1 MQLVPIYVLSAN
13 GERSPVND
21 HPFCLFN
28 PQEDAQILEKEYGIP
43 RRYLGTIMSPWAAKR
58 LHEFGGDI
66 TKFRVVKVWPSI
78 LQQIAIAKTEPG
90 DENNQDISAL
100 VGKVDIRKLEHYAQ
114 NDSRQGS
121 HRLVKIST
129 KLEIG
134 QNSATAPQYSSCH
147 SRPRPLRG
155 R

>member
-1 MQLVPIYVLSAN
+1 MSVA
-13 GERSPVND
+13 RSTIIRSV
-21 HPFCLFN
+21 FSIR
-28 PQEDAQILEKEYGIP
+28 QEDAQILEKEYGIP

-114 NDSRQGS
+114 NDPTPTAIPVRCAAPIRGS
-121 HRLVKIST
+121 WNSLRCLKHRLKCCI
-129 KLEIG
+129 
-134 QNSATAPQYSSCH
+134 PC
-147 SRPRPLRG
+147 
-155 R
+155 